1 MKVWKMNGTGNTFAI
16 IDARNKRFSP
26 SKEEIKKIASDM
38 QADQVLSLNQD
49 TMADTYM
56 MIWNSDG
63 SQVQACGNGTRAV
76 GHLLLDEIS
85 RPTASIRTD
94 AGNLEVSRA
103 SEGHVTVDMGEPVMA
118 WDKIPLSREMNTDKL
133 EVEIEINDEFM
144 LAGPSAVSMGNPH
157 AVFFVEDIDDIDI
170 MLIGPVLEKHP
181 VFPEYANIGFAQVF
195 KRNVIRL
202 RVWERG
208 AGLTKA
214 CGTGAC
220 AALVCAARTGRTD
233 REAKL
238 ILDGGELQ
246 INWRASN
253 NHVLMTGSVELEY
266 EATL

>member
-16 IDARNKRFSP
+16 IDARAMRFSP
-26 SKEEIKKIASDM
+26 SKEEVKKIASDM

-49 TMADTYM
+49 SIADTYM

-63 SQVQACGNGTRAV
+63 SHVQACGNGTRAV
-76 GHLLLDEIS
+76 GLLLLNEIS
-85 RPTASIRTD
+85 SPTATVRTD

-103 SEGHVTVDMGEPVMA
+103 SNGHITVDMGEPVME
-118 WDKIPLSREMNTDKL
+118 WDKIPLSHEMNTDKL

-157 AVFFVEDIDDIDI
+157 AVFFVEDIDDIDT

-181 VFPEYANIGFAQVF
+181 VFPEHANIGFAQIL

-208 AGLTKA
+208 AGLTQA

-220 AALVCAARTGRTD
+220 AALVCAARTDRTD
-233 REAKL
+233 RDAKL

-246 INWRASN
+246 IKWRTID
-253 NHVLMTGSVELEY
+253 NHVLMTGPVELEY
-266 EATL
+266 ETTL